1 MYRKRV
7 GVIRGGPS
15 NEYEVSLK
23 TGATVLKHLSQDK
36 YNLREIF
43 IDRNGNWFV
52 NGIPLLPHD
61 ALTHVDV
68 IFNALHGQYGEDG
81 KLQQVLETHGIPFT
95 GSGSFSS
102 ALGMN
107 KKLTKDIYKKANLK
121 TPQYR
126 LIDSDENLNDKLYEI
141 FRSFPVPLV
150 VKPASSGSSVGIS
163 FVKDFLNFES
173 AIREAFKHSN
183 SVIVEEYI
191 TGKEATCGVI
201 DSYRNYDYY
210 PLPPVEIIPHEGT
223 FFDYASK
230 YEGKSNEIVPGNF
243 TDQEKK
249 EIERLAVEAH
259 KGLGLSQ
266 HRDRSNSRTARNEA
280 SHVAALPCDLK
291 AHDHAVRFVLEV
303 HGV

>member
-1 MYRKRV
+1 
-7 GVIRGGPS
+7 
-15 NEYEVSLK
+15 L
-23 TGATVLKHLSQDK
+23 
-36 YNLREIF
+36 
-43 IDRNGNWFV
+43 
-52 NGIPLLPHD
+52 
-61 ALTHVDV
+61 
-68 IFNALHGQYGEDG
+68 
-81 KLQQVLETHGIPFT
+81 
-95 GSGSFSS
+95 
-102 ALGMN
+102 
-107 KKLTKDIYKKANLK
+107 KLTIVITTIITSNR
-121 TPQYR
+121 R
-126 LIDSDENLNDKLYEI
+126 LIVSCVI
-141 FRSFPVPLV
+141 

-259 KGLGLSQ
+259 KGLGLRHYSRSDFIIHP
-266 HRDRSNSRTARNEA
+266 HRGVFILETNT
-280 SHVAALPCDLK
+280 LPGLTEESLILK
-291 AHDHAVRFVLEV
+291 ALESVGATLEHFLDHVVQLALSRK
-303 HGV
+303 